1 MLPRVTEI
9 AIEIKGLRK
18 NYGNLAALAG
28 IDLIV
33 NTTEVFAVLGPNGA
47 GKTTMIEILMGYRQ
61 RTSGEVSVL
70 GHDPF
75 RNERAF
81 KERIGIVLQQ
91 TGLDPYL
98 TAGETIDMY
107 RSYFPHPRPR
117 DEVLDVVGLA
127 GIERKRVTKLSGGQK
142 RRLDVAVG
150 LAGDPDLFFL
160 DEPTTG
166 FDPSARRHAW
176 EMIENLRSLGKTV
189 MLTTHYM
196 DEAQHLADRVAIISS
211 GRIVAEGPPS
221 SLGSGSETLT
231 TITFRLPEG
240 VRLPDPLVVEA
251 QERDGFIEL
260 HTRTAVRTLNRL
272 TSWALESD
280 IDLDGLRVARPTLE
294 DVYLELT
301 ESGASDE

>member
-81 KERIGIVLQQ
+81 KQRIGIVLQQ

-127 GIERKRVTKLSGGQK
+127 GIEKKRVTKLSGGQK

-240 VRLPDPLVVEA
+240 VRLPDPLVAEA